1 MPIEI
6 DPNTDS
12 DPIPVQPDTNEAA
25 VLEVL
30 AKHPQQAFT
39 QAELAER
46 AGVKETSVYKTV
58 DRLTGKGLA
67 RRYDDR
73 HYYVDPD
80 ARDAIYHRLRSFKRR
95 RPGRAGG
102 DRGPESEPTATDWGE
117 YDDREKVP
125 LPDRERAGT
134 AGSEGGRSPT
144 DAVVEVVAEDLDE
157 SDTPTDAD
165 DWGEYDD
172 REKDPLPDP
181 DE

>member
-6 DPNTDS
+6 DPNTES
-12 DPIPVQPDTNEAA
+12 APIPVQPDTNEAA

-46 AGVKETSVYKTV
+46 AGVKATSVYKTV
-58 DRLTGKGLA
+58 DRLTGKGLI

-95 RPGRAGG
+95 RPGRGG
-102 DRGPESEPTATDWGE
+102 GESEPATTDWSE

-125 LPDRERAGT
+125 LPD
-134 AGSEGGRSPT
+134 
-144 DAVVEVVAEDLDE
+144 DE
-157 SDTPTDAD
+157 
-165 DWGEYDD
+165 
-172 REKDPLPDP
+172 
-181 DE
+181 

>member
-6 DPNTDS
+6 DPNTES
-12 DPIPVQPDTNEAA
+12 NQIPVQPDTNEAA

-58 DRLTGKGLA
+58 DRLTGKGLV

-80 ARDAIYHRLRSFKRR
+80 RRDAVYHRLRSFKRR
-95 RPGRAGG
+95 RPGGG
-102 DRGPESEPTATDWGE
+102 EDAAEPAATDWSE

-125 LPDRERAGT
+125 LPDR
-134 AGSEGGRSPT
+134 
-144 DAVVEVVAEDLDE
+144 DE
-157 SDTPTDAD
+157 
-165 DWGEYDD
+165 
-172 REKDPLPDP
+172 
-181 DE
+181 